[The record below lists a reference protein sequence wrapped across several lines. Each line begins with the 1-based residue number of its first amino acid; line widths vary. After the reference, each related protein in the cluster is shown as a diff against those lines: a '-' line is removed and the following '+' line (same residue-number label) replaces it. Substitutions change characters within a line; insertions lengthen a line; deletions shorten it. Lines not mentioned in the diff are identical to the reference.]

1 MSNSFRNFFGNKY
14 YLLLAAAFSIPVW
27 QATEAYLGTI
37 NISEEET
44 VATGLTIC
52 FFAGI
57 FCGRYFTLYWLDKG
71 YKPSMRLIIA
81 LSLLLTGCVSWLF
94 FHTDFPLH
102 GRNAINF
109 LLYLLPFLLSS
120 LLLGIV
126 VKLVRAI
133 TQGQLREARI
143 SAEQHKGELQ
153 LLQSQLSPHFLFNT
167 LNNLYGLSLT
177 QHEKLPPLL
186 LRLSDL
192 LRYSVYEAGESFVP
206 LQNEIDYLNNYIEF
220 EKIRMGSRLQ
230 LETDIQP
237 PADTQVRI
245 APMLLIVFVEN
256 AFKHAGNTTAR
267 QVYIRIE
274 LVTEKNV
281 IGFRIINSFEINRET
296 SAIKSKHSGLGLAN
310 VQKRLDL
317 LYPAEHIFYQT
328 QENNLYT
335 VSLQLKAK

>member
-1 MSNSFRNFFGNKY
+1 MSNSFRNYFGNRY
-14 YLLLAAAFSIPVW
+14 YLLLAAFFSIPVW
-27 QATEAYLGTI
+27 QATEAYLKTI
-37 NISEEET
+37 DVSEEET

-52 FFAGI
+52 FFAGV
-57 FCGRYFTLYWLDKG
+57 FCGRYFTQLWLTRG
-71 YKPSMRLIIA
+71 HKPSMRLIIA

-94 FHTDFPLH
+94 FHADFPLQH
-102 GRNAINF
+102 RKAINL
-109 LLYLLPFLLSS
+109 LLYWIPFLISS
-120 LLLGIV
+120 LLLGII
-126 VKLVRAI
+126 VKMIRAI

-192 LRYSVYEAGESFVP
+192 LRYSVYEAGETFVS

-220 EKIRMGSRLQ
+220 EKIRMGNRLH
-230 LETDIQP
+230 LETAIQSP
-237 PADTQVRI
+237 GNAQVRI

-256 AFKHAGNTTAR
+256 AFKHPGNTTAK
-267 QVYIRIE
+267 QIFIRIE
-274 LVTEKNV
+274 LAIEKDV
-281 IGFRIINSFEINRET
+281 IGFRVTNSFEVNHET
-296 SAIKSKHSGLGLAN
+296 SAIKNKHSGLGLSN

-317 LYPAEHIFYQT
+317 LYPAEHIFYQS
-328 QENNLYT
+328 QENNQYT
-335 VSLQLKAK
+335 VMLQLKAK